1 MYLLNRLQYNKNF
14 LSVHDIFVNAG
25 FDLSRKQS
33 STNLQQAEGF
43 PSDKMTDIIF
53 ARQYLKDAKPKGT
66 EETVKDFGY
75 YLSANYSY
83 DNRLNFDATFRQS
96 ASACTEPTV
105 VGGNSGVWEEAGTYT
120 TRAGWKVPTSPN
132 CV

>member
-1 MYLLNRLQYNKNF
+1 MTF
-14 LSVHDIFVNAG
+14 FVNAG

-96 ASACTEPTV
+96 ASSMYGANSRWGEILECGRKLEHTQRELDGRFQHHPIALK
-105 VGGNSGVWEEAGTYT
+105 GNDRLDWFPKLGSL
-120 TRAGWKVPTSPN
+120 
-132 CV
+132 

>member
-1 MYLLNRLQYNKNF
+1 LSGKFDVQYNKNF

-66 EETVKDFGY
+66 EETVKDGNIRMRPMRYKLPSFGNRSS
-75 YLSANYSY
+75 LSSPS
-83 DNRLNFDATFRQS
+83 DA
-96 ASACTEPTV
+96 
-105 VGGNSGVWEEAGTYT
+105 VG
-120 TRAGWKVPTSPN
+120 
-132 CV
+132 